1 MAVTTVR
8 DLAEQ
13 TRTPVDRLLAQLAD
27 AGVKIDNADA
37 EINPDQKRQW
47 LEHLQGQS
55 DRPSL
60 KVGGA
65 RKLSIKRKEQSELKV
80 TPGRGQRTKTINVE
94 VRKKRVVVQPPQ
106 PEAAPAAPE
115 PVAQEEL
122 PTAQAEPDQDAKVA
136 ATQDTAKPAPK
147 QEATAQ
153 AKPEP
158 KADADKAPV
167 EEQSAPAEAAAPSE
181 DEAKPAAE
189 EEAKVEVKE
198 PAAPAEAVAEEPEA
212 EPEAAAKSESAAVD
226 EAKPEKQPQ
235 PAEQP
240 AKAADEPEQD
250 AAKAAEAAKS
260 AEATPADETNA
271 APDAGEDPKLRTEVS
286 SLRKRVLENLRRAK
300 EQEAG
305 LTKAKEELEREK
317 TKAGKLAKAKAR
329 AGGRRG
335 ANEQLHVAADKRGRR
350 RKGGRRNDNVK
361 VETTHKFERPTAPVV
376 REVEV
381 HENMTVGDLASALA
395 VKAGELIK
403 VLMGMGVMATINQTL
418 DTDTAQLV
426 VEEMG
431 HTVKRVASQDR
442 EEELLEELKVEDA
455 TDLVG
460 RAPVVTIMGHVDH
473 GKTTLLDYIRKARV
487 AQGEAGGITQHIGAY
502 RVQAGDGTVTF
513 LDTPGHAAF
522 TRMRARGAA
531 VTDVVILVV
540 AADDS
545 VMPQTRE
552 AVDHARAAGVPIV
565 VAMTKIDKENSD
577 PDRVKND
584 LSKLELIPEDWGGDS
599 PFIGVSGITGEGVDE
614 LLETVALQAEILE
627 LKARADGPA
636 EGVVVES
643 SIERGRG
650 SVATVL
656 VRSGTLRKGDQIL
669 AGQYFGRVRALFD
682 DQGKPATEAGPA
694 TPVRVLGLDGTP
706 DAGDEVLVVSDE
718 RKAKELAEVRA
729 AKLKESRA
737 RSNERRLAGDWTQQL
752 SQDEAR
758 VLNIVLKGDV
768 QGSVEALIDSLT
780 KLSTDEVSI
789 KVVGAGVGGISE
801 SDVDLSHASEALLV
815 GFNTRADAVA
825 RRRAGE
831 LGIEPRYYS
840 VIYDLINDVR
850 DAASGLLGT
859 ETAEK
864 IVGVAMVRDVF
875 RSSKFGAVAG
885 CLVEEGSVRRGLP
898 IRVLRDNVV
907 IFEGELESLRR
918 HKDDVNR
925 VESGTECGIAVKNYN
940 DVHENDRIECFE
952 RVEVKRTLEESAEA

>member
-60 KVGGA
+60 KMGGA

-94 VRKKRVVVQPPQ
+94 VRKKRVVVQPPEQ
-106 PEAAPAAPE
+106 EAAPAPAPE
-115 PVAQEEL
+115 QAPPPVAE
-122 PTAQAEPDQDAKVA
+122 A
-136 ATQDTAKPAPK
+136 PAP
-147 QEATAQ
+147 EA
-153 AKPEP
+153 EL
-158 KADADKAPV
+158 DKAPAV
-167 EEQSAPAEAAAPSE
+167 SEQSAQDASVTESKQP
-181 DEAKPAAE
+181 
-189 EEAKVEVKE
+189 
-198 PAAPAEAVAEEPEA
+198 EAVEDSPATQEA
-212 EPEAAAKSESAAVD
+212 EPEVAQADESQAAAAPASVADAAEQA
-226 EAKPEKQPQ
+226 EAVPAKEET
-235 PAEQP
+235 PAEAEPQAP
-240 AKAADEPEQD
+240 AQAEAAEQADATPTEASEPEQD
-250 AAKAAEAAKS
+250 APAPAPAAADAAP
-260 AEATPADETNA
+260 AAT
-271 APDAGEDPKLRTEVS
+271 PDAGEDPKLRTEVS

-305 LTKAKEELEREK
+305 LTKAKEEQEREK

-381 HENMTVGDLASALA
+381 HDNITVGELASALA

-431 HTVKRVASQDR
+431 HSVKRVATQDR
-442 EEELLEELKVEDA
+442 EEELLEELKSDDA
-455 TDLVG
+455 SDLVG

-502 RVQAGDGTVTF
+502 RVQAGEGTVTF

-584 LSKLELIPEDWGGDS
+584 LSKLELIPEDWGGES

-627 LKARADGPA
+627 LKARAEGPA

-656 VRSGTLRKGDQIL
+656 VRNGTLRKGDQIL
-669 AGQYFGRVRALFD
+669 AGQFFGRVRALFD
-682 DQGKPATEAGPA
+682 DQGKPTDSAGPA

-718 RKAKELAEVRA
+718 RKAKELGEVRA

-780 KLSTDEVSI
+780 KLSTDEVII

-801 SDVDLSHASEALLV
+801 SDVDLSHASEAILV

-825 RRRAGE
+825 RRRAAE
-831 LGIEPRYYS
+831 LSIEPRYYS

-940 DVHENDRIECFE
+940 DVRENDRIECFE
-952 RVEVKRTLEESAEA
+952 RIEVKRTLEESAEA

>member
-13 TRTPVDRLLAQLAD
+13 TRTPVDRLLAQLAE

-94 VRKKRVVVQPPQ
+94 VRKKRVVVQPPEQEAAPPAPAPEQAPPPKVEAPVAEAELDKAAAAEQKAAVEAVKPEAQQ
-106 PEAAPAAPE
+106 PEAVPVAPEQPEAQPEVAQAQEASAAEDEAKAPETKETPQAAPAEEAAPTQAEAEAPPEAPAPAETVAPKETPAVAGAEQDQKAEAAPAP
-115 PVAQEEL
+115 
-122 PTAQAEPDQDAKVA
+122 
-136 ATQDTAKPAPK
+136 
-147 QEATAQ
+147 
-153 AKPEP
+153 
-158 KADADKAPV
+158 
-167 EEQSAPAEAAAPSE
+167 AAAE
-181 DEAKPAAE
+181 G
-189 EEAKVEVKE
+189 
-198 PAAPAEAVAEEPEA
+198 
-212 EPEAAAKSESAAVD
+212 
-226 EAKPEKQPQ
+226 
-235 PAEQP
+235 
-240 AKAADEPEQD
+240 
-250 AAKAAEAAKS
+250 
-260 AEATPADETNA
+260 
-271 APDAGEDPKLRTEVS
+271 GEDPKLRTEVS

-381 HENMTVGDLASALA
+381 HENITVGDLAAALA

-431 HTVKRVASQDR
+431 HSVKRVATQDR
-442 EEELLEELKVEDA
+442 EEELLEELKSDDA
-455 TDLVG
+455 SALVG

-502 RVQAGDGTVTF
+502 RVQAGEGTVTF

-565 VAMTKIDKENSD
+565 VAMTKIDKENAD

-584 LSKLELIPEDWGGDS
+584 LSKLELIPEDWGGES

-669 AGQYFGRVRALFD
+669 AGQFFGRVRALFD
-682 DQGKPATEAGPA
+682 DQGKPTDSAGPA

-718 RKAKELAEVRA
+718 RKAKELGEVRA

-780 KLSTDEVSI
+780 KLSTDEVII

-801 SDVDLSHASEALLV
+801 SDVDLAHASQALLV

-825 RRRAGE
+825 RRRAAE
-831 LGIEPRYYS
+831 LTIEPRYYS

-940 DVHENDRIECFE
+940 DVRENDRIECFE

>member
-13 TRTPVDRLLAQLAD
+13 TRTPVDRLLAQLAE

-94 VRKKRVVVQPPQ
+94 VRKKRVVVQPPEQEAAPSAPAPEQTPPPKVEAPVAEAELDKAAAAEQKAAVEAVKPEAQQPESAPVAPEQ
-106 PEAAPAAPE
+106 PEAQPE
-115 PVAQEEL
+115 VAQ
-122 PTAQAEPDQDAKVA
+122 A
-136 ATQDTAKPAPK
+136 
-147 QEATAQ
+147 QEA
-153 AKPEP
+153 
-158 KADADKAPV
+158 
-167 EEQSAPAEAAAPSE
+167 SAAE
-181 DEAKPAAE
+181 DEAKAPE
-189 EEAKVEVKE
+189 TKE
-198 PAAPAEAVAEEPEA
+198 MPQAAPAEEAAPTQAEADAPPEA
-212 EPEAAAKSESAAVD
+212 PAQAETPAPKEPPAAADAGQDQKAEVA
-226 EAKPEKQPQ
+226 
-235 PAEQP
+235 PAN
-240 AKAADEPEQD
+240 A
-250 AAKAAEAAKS
+250 AAEG
-260 AEATPADETNA
+260 
-271 APDAGEDPKLRTEVS
+271 GEDPKLRTEVS

-381 HENMTVGDLASALA
+381 HENITVGDLASALA

-431 HTVKRVASQDR
+431 HSVKRVATQDR
-442 EEELLEELKVEDA
+442 EEELLEELKSDDA
-455 TDLVG
+455 SALVG

-502 RVQAGDGTVTF
+502 RVQAGEGTVTF

-565 VAMTKIDKENSD
+565 VAMTKIDKENAD

-584 LSKLELIPEDWGGDS
+584 LSKLELIPEDWGGES

-669 AGQYFGRVRALFD
+669 AGQFFGRVRALFD
-682 DQGKPATEAGPA
+682 DQGKPTDSAGPA

-718 RKAKELAEVRA
+718 RKAKELGEVRA

-780 KLSTDEVSI
+780 KLSTDEVII

-801 SDVDLSHASEALLV
+801 SDVDLAHASQALLV

-825 RRRAGE
+825 RRRAAE
-831 LGIEPRYYS
+831 LTIEPRYYS

-940 DVHENDRIECFE
+940 DVRENDRIECFE